1 MKKCLTTDLT
11 RVDVNKILTRMI
23 SKKNHFSFEDIEK
36 ECQKPLTTAD
46 KFLIRTLVVKKFKLN
61 VEYLSSNQLKFY
73 RVNKAACL

>member
-1 MKKCLTTDLT
+1 MKKRLTTDLT
-11 RVDVNKILTRMI
+11 RVDVNKILTQMI
-23 SKKNHFSFEDIEK
+23 SKKNHFSFEVIEK

-73 RVNKAACL
+73 RVNKEACL

>member
-1 MKKCLTTDLT
+1 MKKRLTTDLT

-23 SKKNHFSFEDIEK
+23 SKKNYFSFEDIEK

-73 RVNKAACL
+73 RVNKEACL

>member
-1 MKKCLTTDLT
+1 
-11 RVDVNKILTRMI
+11 MI

-73 RVNKAACL
+73 RVNKEACL